1 MSLKWIK
8 SINRHK
14 KKQKN
19 QIRNKTCVLRKK
31 RPFMTKIKA
40 HLTFSWNKKIIS
52 GRSTK
57 RLYKI
62 IKKTITKSIK
72 NSYNI
77 INIVLILDS
86 IKIIL
91 NFKLNLGMVVVMVW
105 WSTIH
110 AFFSDDQSSNS
121 FFRVVVGKSK
131 IPTYLLTLVSSIKR
145 YFSFA

>member
-1 MSLKWIK
+1 
-8 SINRHK
+8 
-14 KKQKN
+14 
-19 QIRNKTCVLRKK
+19 
-31 RPFMTKIKA
+31 MTKIKA

-91 NFKLNLGMVVVMVW
+91 
-105 WSTIH
+105 
-110 AFFSDDQSSNS
+110 
-121 FFRVVVGKSK
+121 K
-131 IPTYLLTLVSSIKR
+131 I
-145 YFSFA
+145 

>member
-1 MSLKWIK
+1 MI
-8 SINRHK
+8 
-14 KKQKN
+14 
-19 QIRNKTCVLRKK
+19 
-31 RPFMTKIKA
+31 KIKA

-62 IKKTITKSIK
+62 IKNTITKTIK

-91 NFKLNLGMVVVMVW
+91 
-105 WSTIH
+105 
-110 AFFSDDQSSNS
+110 
-121 FFRVVVGKSK
+121 K
-131 IPTYLLTLVSSIKR
+131 I
-145 YFSFA
+145 